1 MSIPLVQENSVDAIN
16 TSLIAIRNQMGNGGS
31 NMSDVNVN
39 VDVNYNVAD
48 TVERGNSLPVTSNGV
63 ANCLSYSTQEKF
75 TGKYWIDGKDIWS
88 KTVHCGALPN
98 NSSISIQDVIPTNAN
113 LTKIEGIARSSSSVI
128 NLPYTDYYQNQILV
142 IGMSIDVYSL
152 AFRTNFD
159 ASSYQ
164 GDITLEYTKTT

>member
-63 ANCLSYSTQEKF
+63 ANCLSYSIQEKF
-75 TGKYWIDGKDIWS
+75 TGKYWIDGKPIYRKCYDAGSYVSNIDWDVTS
-88 KTVHCGALPN
+88 LNIDVLI
-98 NSSISIQDVIPTNAN
+98 NSQVIGCNSADGTS
-113 LTKIEGIARSSSSVI
+113 TKWTMSLASGIDSRQAYLSFGHFITSG
-128 NLPYTDYYQNQILV
+128 DYYKRYAI
-142 IGMSIDVYSL
+142 I
-152 AFRTNFD
+152 
-159 ASSYQ
+159 
-164 GDITLEYTKTT
+164 EYTKTT